1 MEMNSTNI
9 TKDSF
14 TLMQIK
20 YLEYGFDKNN
30 YDIFFKTYKTVFSAK
45 TANVK
50 TEKSHFRP

>member
-1 MEMNSTNI
+1 MNSTNI